1 MTQNQ
6 QNQLLQT
13 NNQQTLLSDQEKS
26 QNRPESVFL
35 VSSAIHAKHG
45 IYDSDTRF
53 KQTIETCKSIR
64 ERCDAKIIILDGGYQ
79 DLTLEE
85 KSELVDYIDEFFSF
99 SEEEVVKQIQSIP
112 NHDIV
117 KNMIEIVMYGS
128 FYDKVCGEGWREK
141 YKRIF
146 KMSGRYTLNDTFDY
160 QKHVDAKDKIIIRGP
175 FTSQFNAD
183 TTGGVTFQY
192 MSRLWSFDA
201 FLLPY
206 IRDIYT
212 DMFENMNDRL
222 SKGGYIDI
230 EHSLFHYLDLA
241 LIENIG
247 ALGLDGNIAPNGARI
262 SD

>member
-1 MTQNQ
+1 
-6 QNQLLQT
+6 
-13 NNQQTLLSDQEKS
+13 
-26 QNRPESVFL
+26 
-35 VSSAIHAKHG
+35 
-45 IYDSDTRF
+45 
-53 KQTIETCKSIR
+53 
-64 ERCDAKIIILDGGYQ
+64 
-79 DLTLEE
+79 
-85 KSELVDYIDEFFSF
+85 
-99 SEEEVVKQIQSIP
+99 
-112 NHDIV
+112 
-117 KNMIEIVMYGS
+117 
-128 FYDKVCGEGWREK
+128 
-141 YKRIF
+141 
-146 KMSGRYTLNDTFDY
+146 
-160 QKHVDAKDKIIIRGP
+160 VDAKDKIIIRGP